1 MGCIEIALLLRPQ
14 GRRWQ
19 FNRNMGCIEICGE
32 LIELVFDSRLIETWD
47 VLKYIYAQ
55 IGCDRGCCLIETW
68 DVLKFSCMNKTA
80 KTSIV

>member
-1 MGCIEIALLLRPQ
+1 MGCIEIYIAA
-14 GRRWQ
+14 GIIYEC
-19 FNRNMGCIEICGE
+19 FG
-32 LIELVFDSRLIETWD
+32 LIETWD
-47 VLKYIYAQ
+47 VLKYSYAQ